1 MWEIKNKISILNN
14 CQYGA
19 RGNAKVATLWHNH
32 KGNYDGLC
40 PQSLKME
47 LSLNSDYNNNL
58 VVANAITIP
67 FYTSPEISLAMIA
80 PIV

>member
-1 MWEIKNKISILNN
+1 MTAF
-14 CQYGA
+14 A
-19 RGNAKVATLWHNH
+19 R
-32 KGNYDGLC
+32 
-40 PQSLKME
+40 SLKME

-80 PIV
+80 PIVWHAGADGLLIRMKYKLW